1 VTMNRR
7 TFLAWA
13 SVAGAGAVAAGSRL
27 AGAAP
32 TRPGADDTPAML
44 VDTTRCRGCRGCE
57 AACSEVNRLP
67 EPDQAGQKTAF
78 DKFRETST
86 RAFTVV
92 NRFPGR
98 AAGAPPVYVKRQC
111 MHCVEP
117 ACASACLA
125 RALTKTPDGPVVY
138 NQKVCIGCRYC
149 MVACPF
155 AIPKFEYEKAL
166 PYVKKCSFC
175 LERQRQ
181 GKQPA
186 CATVCPSGALTFG
199 KRKDMLELARTRI
212 YQSPDRYIHYVYGEH
227 EAGGTGW
234 LYISSV
240 EFAGLSFKPV
250 RTSSYAELTSGALG
264 AVPIILTVGPPLL
277 MGLYAATKIRTRANE
292 VAANEHDTGSTKE
305 DGHE

>member
-1 VTMNRR
+1 VKINRR

-13 SVAGAGAVAAGSRL
+13 SVASAGAVAGGARL
-27 AGAAP
+27 ARGAGPAG
-32 TRPGADDTPAML
+32 RPIADDTPSML
-44 VDTTRCRGCRGCE
+44 VDTTKCRGCRGCE
-57 AACSEVNRLP
+57 AACSEANGMP
-67 EPDQAGQKTAF
+67 EPERAGEKAAF

-98 AAGAPPVYVKRQC
+98 TTDAAPVYVKRQC

-138 NQKVCIGCRYC
+138 NRKVCIGCRYC

-166 PYVKKCSFC
+166 PYVRKCSFC
-175 LERQRQ
+175 IERQRQ
-181 GKQPA
+181 GKKPA
-186 CATVCPSGALTFG
+186 CAHVCPSGALTFG
-199 KRKDMLELARTRI
+199 KRKEMLELARTRI
-212 YQSPDRYIHYVYGEH
+212 YQSPDKYIHYVYGER

-240 EFAGLSFKPV
+240 DFAGLSFKPV

-264 AVPIILTVGPPLL
+264 AVPIILTIGPPLL
-277 MGLYAATKIRTRANE
+277 MGLYAATRVRERK
-292 VAANEHDTGSTKE
+292 VDSGKE
-305 DGHE
+305 GAHE